1 MVKQFIDTRSLLD
14 LCEETNR
21 KQRARV
27 GMRQWYQTGI
37 DLAGARE
44 TKATTAETDED
55 EREIDGGK
63 RVRIMEWYNSRE

>member
-1 MVKQFIDTRSLLD
+1 MEEYIRIRQNMVKQFIDTRSLLD

-44 TKATTAETDED
+44 TAGAAAEADEIG
-55 EREIDGGK
+55 REK
-63 RVRIMEWYNSRE
+63 